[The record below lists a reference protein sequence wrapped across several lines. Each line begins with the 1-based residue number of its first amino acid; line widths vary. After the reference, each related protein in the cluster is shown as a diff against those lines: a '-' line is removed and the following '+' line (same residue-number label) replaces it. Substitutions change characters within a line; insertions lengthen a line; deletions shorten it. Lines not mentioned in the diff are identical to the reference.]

1 MKFQTAFSSLAIAAC
16 ASASAQ
22 APSPGGL
29 SDAALE
35 RAYWSCI
42 ALDSKQTAAGLR
54 MDEAAVA
61 GCSAISKELQ
71 TRRFGG
77 DFGRLHEW
85 TKARRAAMVKKP

>member
-1 MKFQTAFSSLAIAAC
+1 MKFQSAFSLAIAAC

-22 APSPGGL
+22 PSPIVL
-29 SDAALE
+29 SDGALE
-35 RAYWSCI
+35 RAYWACI
-42 ALDSKQTAAGLR
+42 ALDSRNTAAGLR

-85 TKARRAAMVKKP
+85 TKARRAAMAPRP